1 MSPEHARSVTL
12 GVLPY
17 DDNSGFRFAIEAAS
31 DGSLRI
37 SQGSDMVYIDADQW
51 EAVKQAVEEA
61 LRFTALSP
69 PLSDGR
75 TGDV

>member
-1 MSPEHARSVTL
+1 MTLGPEHARSVML

-17 DDNSGFRFAIEAAS
+17 DNNSGFRFAVEAAS

-61 LRFTALSP
+61 LRFTSVST
-69 PLSDGR
+69 PLTIGR
-75 TGDV
+75 GA